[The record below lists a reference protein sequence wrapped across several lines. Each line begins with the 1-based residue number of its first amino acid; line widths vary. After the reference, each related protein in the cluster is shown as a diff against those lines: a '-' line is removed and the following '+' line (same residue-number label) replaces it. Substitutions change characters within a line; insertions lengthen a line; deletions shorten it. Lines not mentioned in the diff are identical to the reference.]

1 MIFKSDGNQENTL
14 FDIKITALSEKE
26 WSINPSESILTY
38 QSTSLF
44 YTFFKV
50 HFIVVETFFLQKI

>member
-38 QSTSLF
+38 QYTSLF
-44 YTFFKV
+44 LSLEPLGGSDRDGG
-50 HFIVVETFFLQKI
+50 H